1 MDENGRV
8 INEFDKKCLVR
19 SDQGVDIARYY
30 KVFETLEDKF
40 EVYTVYLGDCIGNL
54 VGYKGKENWVL
65 DEFKPESIELLALN
79 KLIGLYNNGNNKMN
93 SIIRYSKG
101 KNLLIID
108 NNLKIIKFQTELLN
122 YKQDM
127 VNLESNLEKLEKK
140 IVNTKL
146 DDNLLF
152 KQDIH
157 NNKGLLLEI
166 YEKINNDDYKF
177 ISKAIID
184 GPNIKNNIIQVIDLY
199 DRLNNG
205 NELVSKAVN
214 LDNSNFLLKINGFLI
229 DFNGKKFR
237 FKIET
242 NAV

>member
-1 MDENGRV
+1 
-8 INEFDKKCLVR
+8 
-19 SDQGVDIARYY
+19 
-30 KVFETLEDKF
+30 
-40 EVYTVYLGDCIGNL
+40 
-54 VGYKGKENWVL
+54 
-65 DEFKPESIELLALN
+65 
-79 KLIGLYNNGNNKMN
+79 
-93 SIIRYSKG
+93 
-101 KNLLIID
+101 
-108 NNLKIIKFQTELLN
+108 
-122 YKQDM
+122 M

-146 DDNLLF
+146 DENLLF